1 MKKIIALLFLFI
13 IFINTQANAE
23 IIPNKIYAISTQKVE
38 KEEIKTGD
46 KLTFIS
52 LKECK
57 IIDDIRIEEH
67 AEITVEVK
75 KYNKPKR
82 GKRDGNLK
90 VKVISYQDLIN
101 KKTIDLK
108 ERNILG
114 TLKHSTPKDI
124 KDIIESASV
133 SVVGKLLKV
142 PGFSQAFAATKG
154 LIKPNEGESRL
165 KSAGHN
171 LYESTPLTYIE
182 EGKDLTIE
190 EDSVVVIKV
199 NEKKKKETNSEENE

>member
-1 MKKIIALLFLFI
+1 MTLQKNSSKKI
-13 IFINTQANAE
+13 
-23 IIPNKIYAISTQKVE
+23 
-38 KEEIKTGD
+38 
-46 KLTFIS
+46 
-52 LKECK
+52 
-57 IIDDIRIEEH
+57 
-67 AEITVEVK
+67 EVK

-90 VKVISYQDLIN
+90 VKVISYEDLIN

-108 ERNILG
+108 DRNILG

-133 SVVGKLLKV
+133 SVAGKLLKV
-142 PGFSQAFAATKG
+142 PGFSQAFAAAKG
-154 LIKPNEGESRL
+154 LVKPNEGESRL

-182 EGKDLTIE
+182 EGEDLKIE
-190 EDSVVVIKV
+190 EDSIVVIKV